1 MLKFGTDGVRGV
13 AHREITPSAVQFFA
27 RAAARALRCSRV
39 IVGHDPRE
47 SSPALARAVA
57 EGFRLEGVDVDFV
70 GMAPTPAVAFLAQ
83 HHGCAAAVVTASHNP
98 YTDNGLKFF
107 RDGGTKLSDA
117 EERAIQA
124 IFEGFVSSNEAYV
137 EPSIRDGSMSLDA
150 YVRHVCAAGT
160 SVRAGTRVVVDCAN
174 GAMSVVAPQVFARLG
189 VEARIFHGTPD
200 GTNINVACGA
210 AHPENVAALAR
221 EHECDLAIAFDGD
234 GDRLIAATN
243 EGDVI
248 DGDHLIALAALDLK
262 SRGLLANDAVVV
274 TVMSNIGFHRAMEG
288 AGITVHTTAVGDR
301 SVLVELDRSGAVL
314 GGEQSG
320 HIIHRSRATTGDG
333 LLAAV
338 ELIDVL
344 GRSSEPFGT
353 MAASAMTSYPQ
364 VLINVKVAGDA
375 GQAVAACN
383 EVVRMVEAELGDEG
397 RVLVRPSGTEP
408 LVRVMVEASDDAT
421 ARHHAER
428 IAERIADTAR
438 RAQG

>member
-13 AHREITPSAVQFFA
+13 AHREITPSAVQLFA

-47 SSPALARAVA
+47 SSPALAGAVA
-57 EGFRLEGVDVDFV
+57 EGFRVEGVAVDFV
-70 GMAPTPAVAFLAQ
+70 GMAPTPAIAYLAQ

-107 RDGGTKLSDA
+107 RDGGTKLSDD

-124 IFEGFVSSNEAYV
+124 IYEGFVSSNEGYV
-137 EPSIRDGSMSLDA
+137 EPSVHEGSMNLDA
-150 YVRHVCAAGT
+150 YVDHLCAAGT
-160 SVRAGTRVVVDCAN
+160 AVRPGTRVVVDCAN
-174 GAMSVVAPQVFARLG
+174 GAMSLVAPQVFARLG
-189 VEARIFHGTPD
+189 VEARIVHASPD

-221 EHECDLAIAFDGD
+221 EHDCDVAIAFDGD

-243 EGDVI
+243 EGEVV
-248 DGDHLIALAALDLK
+248 DGDHLIALSALDLK
-262 SRGLLANDAVVV
+262 SRGLLVNDAVVV
-274 TVMSNIGFHRAMEG
+274 TVMSNIGFHRAMNT

-301 SVLVELDRSGAVL
+301 SVLVELDRTGAVL

-338 ELIDVL
+338 ELIDML
-344 GRSSEPFGT
+344 GRHGAPFGT

-364 VLINVKVAGDA
+364 VLINVKVIGDA
-375 GQAVAACN
+375 KHAVAACSD
-383 EVVRMVEAELGDEG
+383 VVRMVEAELGDQG

-408 LVRVMVEASDDAT
+408 LVRVMVEATDDAT
-421 ARHHAER
+421 ARRH
-428 IAERIADTAR
+428 AERIADTAR
-438 RAQG
+438 RVQG

>member
-13 AHREITPSAVQFFA
+13 AHREITPSAVQYFA
-27 RAAARALRCSRV
+27 RAAARALCCSRV

-117 EERAIQA
+117 EEQAIQE
-124 IFEGFVSSNEAYV
+124 IYEGLVSSNEGFI
-137 EPSIRDGSMSLDA
+137 EPSIHEGSMNLDA
-150 YVRHVCAAGT
+150 YVDHVCAAGP

-174 GAMSVVAPQVFARLG
+174 GAMSVVAPLVFARLG
-189 VEARIFHGTPD
+189 VEARVFHAAPD

-221 EHECDLAIAFDGD
+221 EHDCDVAIAFDGD

-243 EGDVI
+243 DGAVV

-274 TVMSNIGFHRAMEG
+274 TVMSNIGFHRAMES

-320 HIIHRSRATTGDG
+320 HIIHRARATTGDG

-338 ELIDVL
+338 ELIDML
-344 GRSSEPFGT
+344 CRSSEPFGT

-364 VLINVKVAGDA
+364 VLINVTVAGDA
-375 GQAVAACN
+375 GRAVAACN
-383 EVVRMVEAELGDEG
+383 EVVRAVEAELGDEG

-408 LVRVMVEASDDAT
+408 LVRVMVEASDDVT
-421 ARHHAER
+421 ARRHAER
-428 IAERIADTAR
+428 IADAAR